1 MFLCVIIP
9 CLCSYL
15 CSLFSWL
22 LGQIP
27 SFLFDKINESWLTST
42 KRNVEIVKNLMD
54 KISQLPDEL
63 LVKVLSFLS
72 TKDAVSTSILSMRWK
87 SLWMWLPKLEYN
99 FRHYSVSEGQGLAR
113 FITSSLRVHKAPAI
127 ESLSLKFR
135 YGAIGSIK
143 PKDIYLWV
151 SLAVHVSNVRELSLK
166 LFNFAELPTKLPK
179 SLCKCK
185 SIVIL
190 KLKDEILVDVPRKVC
205 LPSLKT
211 LFLGRVTYS
220 DANSLHRLLSNCPVL
235 EDLVM
240 ERDKIDNLGKL
251 SVIVK
256 SLQRLTLKMSR
267 PCHLDGLKM
276 NSPSLKYLKVIDE
289 RLESDSDDESDSD
302 SPRYFYDF
310 EDMPKLEEA
319 DFVLTFQNIKKFF
332 GSITSVKRLSLCL
345 GVYTEESLY
354 HEGLVF
360 NQLEQLK
367 ICSCD
372 SDWSILLARLL
383 KSSPNLRELEAY
395 VIEDHPNG
403 RTDLPNQWDNQLN
416 CVPTCLLSSLETFRW
431 SEMHGLLQ
439 NQMDVAKYILKNARC
454 LKSATIFFPTTYAQ
468 ETRDEMIE
476 ELSLSF
482 QGPETCQVFFH

>member
-1 MFLCVIIP
+1 
-9 CLCSYL
+9 
-15 CSLFSWL
+15 
-22 LGQIP
+22 
-27 SFLFDKINESWLTST
+27 
-42 KRNVEIVKNLMD
+42 MD
-54 KISQLPDEL
+54 KTSQLPDEL
-63 LVKVLSFLS
+63 LVKVLSFLP
-72 TKDAVSTSILSMRWK
+72 TKDAVRTSLLSMRWK
-87 SLWMWLPKLEYN
+87 SLWMWLPKLEYD

-113 FITSSLRVHKAPAI
+113 FITLSLLGHKAPAI
-127 ESLSLKFR
+127 ESLSLKLR

-143 PKDIYLWV
+143 PEDIYLWV
-151 SLAVHVSNVRELSLK
+151 SLAVHDSNVRELSLK
-166 LFNFAELPTKLPK
+166 LCTFAERPTKLPK
-179 SLCKCK
+179 SLYKCK

-220 DANSLHRLLSNCPVL
+220 DEDSLHRLLSNCPVL
-235 EDLVM
+235 EDLVV
-240 ERDKIDNLGKL
+240 ERDRIDNLGKL
-251 SVIVK
+251 SVVVK
-256 SLQRLTLKMSR
+256 SLQRLTLKMSC
-267 PCHLDGLKM
+267 PCHLDGIMM
-276 NSPSLKYLKVIDE
+276 NTPSLKYLKVTDE
-289 RLESDSDDESDSD
+289 RQESDSDNESDSD

-332 GSITSVKRLSLCL
+332 KFVTSIKRLSLCL

-372 SDWSILLARLL
+372 SDWSILLSRLL
-383 KSSPNLRELEAY
+383 ESSPNLRELEAY
-395 VIEDHPNG
+395 VIEDHPD
-403 RTDLPNQWDNQLN
+403 RRVVLPNQWGNQLN
-416 CVPTCLLSSLETFRW
+416 CVPKCLLSSLETFKW
-431 SEMHGLLQ
+431 SEMYGLLQ
-439 NQMDVAKYILKNARC
+439 NQMDVAKYILRNARC
-454 LKSATIFFPTTYAQ
+454 LKSATIFFPTTYAK